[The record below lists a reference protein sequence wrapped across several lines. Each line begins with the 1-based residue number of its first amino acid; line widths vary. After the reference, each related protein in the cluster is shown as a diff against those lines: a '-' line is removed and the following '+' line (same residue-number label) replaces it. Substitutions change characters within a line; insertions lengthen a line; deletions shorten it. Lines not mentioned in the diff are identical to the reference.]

1 MGLLSRFGR
10 GLKEAAPIVGQ
21 MAQASLLQEASDKK
35 YNRLVEREELKHT
48 RGLAAAELSYTRGV
62 AGATLAAQIDYYK
75 TRSEHQFKLAEDAR
89 GEITA
94 MMTKDP
100 LQTGMGGFTAEQRN
114 ARVAI
119 LEQQEATAMELYS
132 EYDRQ

>member
-48 RGLAAAELSYTRGV
+48 RGLSAAELSYTRGV
-62 AGATLAAQIDYYK
+62 AGATLSAQIDYYK

-100 LQTGMGGFTAEQRN
+100 LSLLDLCMGHLTHRIFLVRIRVLPSETF
-114 ARVAI
+114 ARAHR
-119 LEQQEATAMELYS
+119 S
-132 EYDRQ
+132 